1 MMPRTAE
8 IGQEQSLATRVGVIM
23 NRCSDTLIKPSETRH
38 YMPIK
43 AKPFGCQEQFDWG
56 ADIHSVFYDG
66 SLSIRVMRN
75 RNKDD
80 GVEVTFLQV
89 DGFRLLDEVPLAEYW
104 IADDFPSGYPV
115 LEVFDGGWAQEEDK
129 RLGYTQQQREWI
141 IVTAGAC
148 VSVLSK
154 HEPDIRDA
162 VWPVKA

>member
-1 MMPRTAE
+1 
-8 IGQEQSLATRVGVIM
+8 
-23 NRCSDTLIKPSETRH
+23 
-38 YMPIK
+38 
-43 AKPFGCQEQFDWG
+43 
-56 ADIHSVFYDG
+56 
-66 SLSIRVMRN
+66 MRN